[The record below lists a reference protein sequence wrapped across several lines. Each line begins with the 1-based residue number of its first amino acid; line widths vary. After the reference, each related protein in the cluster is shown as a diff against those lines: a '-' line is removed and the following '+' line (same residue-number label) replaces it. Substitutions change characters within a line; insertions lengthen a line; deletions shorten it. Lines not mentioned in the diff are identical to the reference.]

1 MNENTTEEPSWPWPG
16 AEEYKR
22 FTRLLGAPDAL
33 VEEHQRPAMIHV
45 KHPNG
50 QALWATRLDHLAPTA
65 TAGLNKDSLLS
76 LIDPVVAGTRE
87 ALIERTK
94 TIQREAAVYGWRVY
108 ARNPLRKSPFF
119 EAEAGQLLRSRE
131 GR

>member
-1 MNENTTEEPSWPWPG
+1 MNENTAQETSWPWPA

-22 FTRLLGAPDAL
+22 FTRLLDDPDVL

-50 QALWATRLDHLAPTA
+50 EELWVTRLDHHAPTA
-65 TAGLNKDSLLS
+65 TVGLNKDLLLS

-87 ALIERTK
+87 ALIER
-94 TIQREAAVYGWRVY
+94 IEAVREEAAVYGWRIP

-119 EAEAGQLLRSRE
+119 EAEVGQLLRSRK